1 MTKSIT
7 TIKELQHYFKGV
19 EERAGHHAKRVKEI
33 IYPALCLII
42 AYFDPN
48 SDIAVMSN
56 VIWAH
61 INGTRYAFS
70 YEPTKSV
77 IQIKKGSTKGKVLY
91 SIDNSLTIKELISI
105 FESLRNAKE

>member
-7 TIKELQHYFKGV
+7 TIKELQQYFKGV
-19 EERAGHHAKRVKEI
+19 EKRAGHHAKKVKEI

-42 AYFDPN
+42 AYFDPD
-48 SDIAVMSN
+48 SDIEVMTN

-70 YEPTKSV
+70 YEPSKSV
-77 IQIKKGSTKGKVLY
+77 IQIKEGSTKGKVLR
-91 SIDNSLTIKELISI
+91 SIDNSLTVKELINI
-105 FESLRNAKE
+105 FESLSNAKE